1 MTRQETVNKLIERVK
16 VLRPTAIRRIAE
28 HIPYDP
34 AKALKDF
41 SWTVGLNET
50 EIKAFTKHSINLKEE
65 LLKYADYREEKQL
78 VAQRAKELRK

>member
-16 VLRPTAIRRIAE
+16 VLRPMDIRHIAE

-41 SWTVGLNET
+41 SWTVSLNET
-50 EIKAFTKHSINLKEE
+50 EIKAFTKYNINLKEE
-65 LLKYADYREEKQL
+65 LLKYADYLESK
-78 VAQRAKELRK
+78 